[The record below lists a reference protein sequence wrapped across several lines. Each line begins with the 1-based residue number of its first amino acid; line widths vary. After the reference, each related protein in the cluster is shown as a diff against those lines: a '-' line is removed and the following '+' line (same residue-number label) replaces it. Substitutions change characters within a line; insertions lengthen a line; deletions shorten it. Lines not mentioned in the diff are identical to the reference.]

1 MIRIDLPVENSEAK
15 QSRWD
20 KTRGYPKHMN
30 GCDMMKTDVLIIG
43 GGPAGIVTAFAAKQ
57 NYPEKEVAI
66 VRKEEKSVIPCGIPY
81 IFGTLG
87 NVEKNLIS
95 DDILINNGIKIIVD
109 EIENVNLEKKEV
121 TSKKHGSI
129 EFEKLVFATGSRPVK
144 PPIKGIDRE
153 NVFYVYKDPTYLKKL
168 LKKVNESKDIVIIGG
183 GFIGVEFADE
193 LRKIGKNV
201 SIVEMLPHLLYASFD
216 DEFCEMAENEL
227 KKNGVQ
233 IHTSSKVIE
242 IEENYVVLDS
252 GNKIKSDL
260 ILLST
265 GAKPNIELAE
275 KIGLKVSKNG
285 IVVDEYMRT
294 SHPDVFAVGDC
305 AEKRDFFTREEKP
318 VMLASVATAEA
329 RIAGANLY
337 KIKAFKQFRGTLGIF
352 ATKVGDIALGAAGL
366 IERQAKREGFEYVV
380 GGSEVVDKH
389 PGTLPGTKKIYAK
402 LLFTKQG
409 GFFLGAQIA
418 GGNTVGEMINLIGF
432 AIESGYTAARYATLQ
447 IGTHPL
453 LTPAPTAPATLKAA
467 GDALRKIYS

>member
-1 MIRIDLPVENSEAK
+1 
-15 QSRWD
+15 
-20 KTRGYPKHMN
+20 
-30 GCDMMKTDVLIIG
+30 MKTEVLIIG
-43 GGPAGIVTAFAAKQ
+43 GGPAGIVTALSAKR
-57 NYPEKEVAI
+57 NYPEKRVVI
-66 VRKEEKSVIPCGIPY
+66 VRREGRVVIPCGIPY
-81 IFGTLG
+81 IFGTLKS
-87 NVEKNLIS
+87 VEKNLIS
-95 DDILINNGIKIIVD
+95 DEILINNDVKIIID
-109 EIENVNLEKKEV
+109 EIEDVNLEKKEAI
-121 TSKKHGSI
+121 SKNHGNI
-129 EFEKLVFATGSRPVK
+129 KFEKLVFATGSIPVK
-144 PPIKGIDRE
+144 PPIEGIDRK
-153 NVFYVYKDPTYLKKL
+153 NVFYVRKDPAYLKEL
-168 LKKVNESKDIVIIGG
+168 LKKVDKSKDIAIIGG

-193 LRKIGKNV
+193 LRKIGKKV
-201 SIVEMLPHLLYASFD
+201 SIIEMLPHVLYTSFD
-216 DEFCEMAENEL
+216 DGFCEMAEEEL
-227 KKNGVQ
+227 KKNRV
-233 IHTSSKVIE
+233 HVYTNAKVVE
-242 IEENYVVLDS
+242 IKEDSVILDS

-260 ILLST
+260 TLIST
-265 GAKPNIELAE
+265 GAKPNTKLAE

-294 SHPDVFAVGDC
+294 SHPDIFAVGDC

-318 VMLASVATAEA
+318 VMLASVAAAEA

-380 GGSEVVDKH
+380 GRSETTDKH
-389 PGTLPGTKKIYAK
+389 PGTLPETKKIYVK

-418 GGNTVGEMINLIGF
+418 GGNTVGEIINLMGF

-467 GDALRKIYS
+467 EDALRKIYS